1 MSSNAGHAATI
12 LPDAVA
18 MAASPGS
25 AIERRL
31 QYDALAQTRSMRLR
45 QQTGIAVGRAVF
57 IGAAI
62 FLRDTQRGSGRGR
75 S

>member
-18 MAASPGS
+18 GS

-62 FLRDTQRGSGRGR
+62 FLRDT
-75 S
+75 